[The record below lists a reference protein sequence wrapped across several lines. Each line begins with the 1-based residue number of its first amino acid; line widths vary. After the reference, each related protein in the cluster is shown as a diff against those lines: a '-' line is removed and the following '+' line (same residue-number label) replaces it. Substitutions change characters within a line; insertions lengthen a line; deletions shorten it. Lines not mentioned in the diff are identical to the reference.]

1 MSEKDME
8 TNNNNS
14 SCSENI
20 RNNEGVGEV
29 TGTGSTNN
37 FGEMSDNTSSFG
49 GAAEAP
55 VDYSIASGQKEY
67 VGNSSGQS
75 SNVNESWSG
84 QNLNVNGQP
93 GVTADTGYAG
103 AQYSDQNV
111 CGQASES
118 AGAGYAGTGYS
129 DQNVCGQSS
138 ESAGAGY
145 AGAGYGDQNVC
156 GQASESAGAGYA
168 GAGYAGA
175 GYAGAEYTS
184 AGYGDQNAYA
194 QPDGAAGSGF
204 GGQYAGGQYT
214 YYQTDATQ
222 SAADSQ
228 KKKKKEKKPR
238 KPMKSGTKKVISVVV
253 AVVLAFAAG
262 FGGGALAINTFG
274 SGSGSG
280 SYSGKVTEKT
290 VSIDST
296 ESQMDAASAIA
307 EKVMPSVVGISTVTQ
322 VYTQSIFGLQQGTAE
337 GSGTGFIVD
346 SNGYILTNA
355 HVVEDSSSS
364 QITVDLYDG
373 TEKEGTVLWS
383 DSSLD
388 LAIVKIDATGLQAV
402 EIGDSDDVKIGD
414 YALAIGNP
422 LGKDFERSVTQ
433 GIISGLNRSI
443 TTTDGSTTNN
453 MEGLIQ
459 TDASINSGNSGG
471 PLIDS
476 EGKVIGINSAK
487 ASSAEGLGFAIPIN
501 TAVPIINEI
510 KEEGTYEQAYIG
522 IAGMDMATVNQ
533 YYETEVKAE
542 EGVYVTQIYTGSPAA
557 TAGVTEGDVIVKMN
571 GEDVDTMS
579 NLKKMLVKCRPGDE
593 ITLTIERNQKEQE
606 IKVTLGKSSESTSGM
621 KYKTQSSSGTTDDGS
636 GSYSYGN
643 DGSGSYS
650 YGSDGS
656 SGSSGSNGS
665 SGSSGSNGSSG
676 SSGSFSD
683 FFSGMFGN

>member
-84 QNLNVNGQP
+84 QSSNVNGQP
-93 GVTADTGYAG
+93 DVTADTGYAG
-103 AQYSDQNV
+103 AQYSDQSV

-118 AGAGYAGTGYS
+118 AGAGYAGT
-129 DQNVCGQSS
+129 
-138 ESAGAGY
+138 
-145 AGAGYGDQNVC
+145 GYGDQNVC

-168 GAGYAGA
+168 GAGY
-175 GYAGAEYTS
+175 TS

-194 QPDGAAGSGF
+194 QPDGAVGSGF

-388 LAIVKIDATGLQAV
+388 RAIVKIDATGLQAV

-593 ITLTIERNQKEQE
+593 ITLTIERDQKEQE